1 MAAFLFALLAVLL
14 VRILPAPHSRL
25 QYLVA
30 GTLATTGAL
39 LAIFLRLVVIAHR
52 RYHSPEGR

>member
-1 MAAFLFALLAVLL
+1 MAAFLFAFLAILL
-14 VRILPAPHSRL
+14 VRILPPPHSRL

-39 LAIFLRLVVIAHR
+39 LTVFLRLVVLAHR
-52 RYHSPEGR
+52 RYHSPESR